1 MADEQHCEDEHGHDD
16 DHGGG
21 GGGGNTD
28 FLDLEISKVLYSE
41 AEGVTRE
48 AFREL
53 LKDAAK
59 RQWQARF
66 GDQIDALAKLA
77 VDELLA
83 DVTTNLEIEAK
94 IAARQAAREGVDAKV
109 SALLGGDSGSDADGE

>member
-1 MADEQHCEDEHGHDD
+1 MSNDRNRNHDRNE
-16 DHGGG
+16 GGG
-21 GGGGNTD
+21 DRGGRERGSGDTA

-41 AEGVTRE
+41 AEDVTRE

-59 RQWQARF
+59 ERLRESF
-66 GDQIDALAKLA
+66 GDRIDALAALS

-83 DVTTNLEIEAK
+83 DLEANVAVEDRIADRSESAK
-94 IAARQAAREGVDAKV
+94 DAVKRARAIVR
-109 SALLGGDSGSDADGE
+109 GDD